1 MKFAAL
7 SALALGLSA
16 VVATSASAASIP
28 YSNVGTVAP
37 TSSFVATSTGSI
49 TGYFV
54 GYEANDTDEVRLVDL
69 TSGTTSPYFFVNN
82 ATAPGTMANFGSVMQ
97 GDVLAFQ
104 IYNMTVGELFSSDP
118 SQSADGLNHAY
129 QTSFSGG
136 TLNGVNYA
144 AGTYTYFGMEDL
156 PQGSSDFDYNDDEF
170 LLSNIGTG
178 VTPEPGSLFL
188 LGTGLLGLVGMQRR
202 RFGF

>member
-1 MKFAAL
+1 MKFAAF

-16 VVATSASAASIP
+16 VIATSASAASIP
-28 YSNVGTVAP
+28 YPNVGTIAP
-37 TSSFVATSTGSI
+37 TTPFVAASTGTV

-54 GYEANDTDEVRLVDL
+54 GYEANDVDEVRLVDL

-104 IYNMTVGELFSSDP
+104 IYNMTLGELFSSDP
-118 SQSADGLNHAY
+118 SQSADGVNHAY

-136 TLNGVNYA
+136 TLNNVNYA

-170 LLSNIGTG
+170 LLTNIANG

-188 LGTGLLGLVGMQRR
+188 LGTGLLGVVGMQRR